1 MTNLTNLGF
10 LKGAIM
16 ETIVSTY
23 NANEQPNAAPMG
35 IKTED
40 MKHIVIQPYTSSMT
54 YANLQS
60 KRCAAINV
68 TSNPE
73 LYYRTAFKEANPG
86 GRTPLEWFEKV
97 ETVDAPGL
105 RMADAFVEVSVL
117 DIKSLGAERAEV
129 SCDVQLIKT
138 SSLLPKV
145 YCRATFATIE
155 SIIHATRVKLFL
167 AGDRQKQEQARRL
180 IELIEHY
187 NAIVNRIAPNSRY
200 SAIMADLTQRINSWK
215 DES

>member
-10 LKGAIM
+10 LKRAIM

-23 NANEQPNAAPMG
+23 NANEQPNVAPMG
-35 IKTED
+35 VKTED
-40 MKHIVIQPYTSSMT
+40 MKHIIIRPYISSLT

-60 KRCAAINV
+60 KRCAVINV

-73 LYYRTAFKEANPG
+73 LYYRTAFKETNPE

-97 ETVDAPGL
+97 ETVDAPRL

-117 DIKSLGAERAEV
+117 DIKPLGAERAEV
-129 SCDVQLIKT
+129 LCDVRLIKA

-167 AGDRQKQEQARRL
+167 AGDKQRQEQAHRL

-200 SAIMADLTQRINSWK
+200 SGIMADLTERINSWK
-215 DES
+215 VKS